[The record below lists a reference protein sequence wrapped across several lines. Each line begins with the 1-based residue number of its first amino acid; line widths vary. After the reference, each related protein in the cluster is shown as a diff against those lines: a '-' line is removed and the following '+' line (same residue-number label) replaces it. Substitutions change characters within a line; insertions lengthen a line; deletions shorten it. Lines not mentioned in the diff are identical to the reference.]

1 MEKFTCVFKES
12 EVHVAGKSGLTRAYE
27 RAKTEGSW
35 SGASGRPMPTCEM
48 QAHDR
53 AWTNGSASGASVYV
67 SFPEDREF
75 KSWRRPDKKFHFP
88 CEGLAEG
95 HSPTD
100 YHPGM
105 AEMLAASLSEAGPS
119 WACARASV
127 RAGAQGWRGCH
138 VAILH

>member
-1 MEKFTCVFKES
+1 MQES
-12 EVHVAGKSGLTRAYE
+12 DVHVAGKSGLTRAYE

-53 AWTNGSASGASVYV
+53 VWTNGSASGASVYV
-67 SFPEDREF
+67 SFPGDREF

-100 YHPGM
+100 YDPGM

-119 WACARASV
+119 RSQVLGLVRMLPSERA
-127 RAGAQGWRGCH
+127 GWRGCH